1 MENMFRLDGK
11 VALVTGASYGIGFA
25 IAKAL
30 ANAGATIVFND
41 IKQEFVDK
49 GLVSYEAEGIKVKG
63 YVCDVTDEDAVNAM
77 VATIEKEV
85 GVIDILVNNAGIIKR
100 IPMHEMSAAEFRQV
114 IDVDLNA
121 PFICAKAVIPSMM
134 KKGGGKI
141 INICSMMSELGRE
154 TVSAYAAAKGGLK
167 MLTRNIASEYG
178 EYNIQCNGIGPGY
191 IATPQTAPLRELQA
205 DGSRHPFDSF
215 IIAKTPAARWG
226 NPEDLAG
233 PAVFLASE
241 ASNFVNGHVLYVD
254 GGILAYI
261 GKQPK

>member
-1 MENMFRLDGK
+1 MFRLDGK

-25 IAKAL
+25 IAKGL
-30 ANAGATIVFND
+30 ANAGAKVVFND
-41 IKQEFVDK
+41 IKQELVDK
-49 GLVSYEAEGIKVKG
+49 GIEAYKAEGIDAKG

-77 VATIEKEV
+77 VAQIEKEV

-121 PFICAKAVIPSMM
+121 PFIVSKAVIPSML
-134 KKGGGKI
+134 KKGAGKI

-167 MLTRNIASEYG
+167 MLTRNICSEYG
-178 EYNIQCNGIGPGY
+178 EFNIQCNGIGPGY
-191 IATPQTAPLRELQA
+191 IATPQTAPLREKQP

-215 IIAKTPAARWG
+215 ICAKTPAGRWLD
-226 NPEDLAG
+226 PEELVG

-241 ASNFVNGHVLYVD
+241 ASNAVNGHILYVD